1 MKELFICYKI
11 RKHKRD
17 IIAKFLDIDANKIR
31 FCSFKFT
38 IKLLAHK
45 FHLTVLQWASQED
58 VSLTQFCKRNNIT
71 CIFVEDGFIR
81 SKGLGALHNKPY
93 SLVFDK
99 EGIYYNPK
107 ASSLVTI
114 LNNLKNRDDY
124 QSLIKRAQVL
134 KQQIIKNHIS
144 KYNLV
149 SSLQEEELNKLKEIL
164 PKDKKII
171 LVPGQVE
178 GDASIIKGG
187 MGIST
192 NQELLRLVKEKN
204 KDAFII
210 YKQHPDIVSGQRFA
224 YDDLESKDYY
234 DFILYYSNIISV
246 FDYVDEIHTLTSQT
260 GFEALIR
267 NKKVFVY
274 GMPFYASWG
283 LTQDIYKD
291 ENRNTSLT
299 IDELVAGAL
308 ILYPSYFNWDSMKKC
323 QVEDILDNLKS

>member
-204 KDAFII
+204 KDAFILSLI
-210 YKQHPDIVSGQRFA
+210 IFGLMVVGYFCVYLFSPHDVQWLVDNSMDRIMIQILPIFLFLFSINLRIGKPDTM
-224 YDDLESKDYY
+224 
-234 DFILYYSNIISV
+234 N
-246 FDYVDEIHTLTSQT
+246 
-260 GFEALIR
+260 
-267 NKKVFVY
+267 
-274 GMPFYASWG
+274 
-283 LTQDIYKD
+283 
-291 ENRNTSLT
+291 
-299 IDELVAGAL
+299 
-308 ILYPSYFNWDSMKKC
+308 
-323 QVEDILDNLKS
+323 